1 MKPDASQPSFLAPP
15 PRSSFLLEKGIPE
28 DVAKKLVP
36 ASGDMTL
43 EAFTESAI
51 KLWGATTGAAGLP
64 EYLGLSV
71 TEHKK
76 RNFLGYWS
84 MDTLYPLGAWKY
96 ITYHQV

>member
-1 MKPDASQPSFLAPP
+1 M
-15 PRSSFLLEKGIPE
+15 PE
-28 DVAKKLVP
+28 DVAKKLAP

-43 EAFTESAI
+43 EAFTERAI

-96 ITYHQV
+96 ITYHQVIVIVP